1 MKHARHHQHTAGA
14 SATFEPLE
22 TRRLMSAVPVAL
34 RVIRSGA
41 TEGAA
46 DSAQLMVSRAKAM
59 PVPTRVF
66 FSVGGTAQR
75 PVTSPA
81 STIDYLLSGMT
92 VPDPTKPQLAN
103 SSTFGKPFVD
113 IPAGRTSTIVSL
125 TPIDD
130 SRAEPA
136 ETATFTIEPNAAY
149 RVSNPSNA
157 TLSIYENDFR
167 INFQTAG
174 SPTPPGYIAD
184 TGLAF
189 GARGPGASYGW
200 ETNITA
206 NAVVRNN
213 PLSPDARYDS
223 FVHMQTGG
231 NHKWE
236 IALPNGTY
244 MVRVVAGD
252 ADSTNANY
260 GIGVED
266 QLALFDRP
274 HDTLRF
280 SRMTGVLQ
288 VTDGRLTISNFLGS
302 FNNKIDFVEIKSV
315 PRRSRLGQI
324 ALVSA
329 PLKTPETAT
338 YWHQQPNGLFS
349 DDRIDEPLWN

>member
-1 MKHARHHQHTAGA
+1 
-14 SATFEPLE
+14 
-22 TRRLMSAVPVAL
+22 
-34 RVIRSGA
+34 
-41 TEGAA
+41 
-46 DSAQLMVSRAKAM
+46 MVSRAKAL

-66 FSVGGTAQR
+66 FAVGGTAQR
-75 PVTSPA
+75 PVTTPPA
-81 STIDYLLSGMT
+81 TVDYLLNGMT
-92 VPDPTKPQLAN
+92 VPDPSKPQLAN
-103 SSTFGKPFVD
+103 QRTFGKPYVD

-130 SRAEPA
+130 ARFEAA
-136 ETATFTIEPNAAY
+136 ETATFTIDPQPAY
-149 RVSNPSNA
+149 RVSNPSSA

-167 INFQTAG
+167 INFQPAG
-174 SPTPPGYIAD
+174 VATPPGYVAD
-184 TGLAF
+184 TGLAY
-189 GARGPGASYGW
+189 GARGPGAAYGW
-200 ETNITA
+200 ETDISGK
-206 NAVVRNN
+206 AVVRKN
-213 PLSPDARYDS
+213 PESPDARYDS
-223 FVHMQTGG
+223 FVQMQAGG

-252 ADSTNANY
+252 ADSTNATY

-274 HDTLRF
+274 RNVLRF

-288 VTDGRLTISNFLGS
+288 VTDGRLTVKNFLGS
-302 FNNKIDFVEIKSV
+302 FNNKIDFIEVKSV

-329 PLKTPETAT
+329 PLKTPETAG
-338 YWHQQPNGLFS
+338 YWHEQPNGLFS